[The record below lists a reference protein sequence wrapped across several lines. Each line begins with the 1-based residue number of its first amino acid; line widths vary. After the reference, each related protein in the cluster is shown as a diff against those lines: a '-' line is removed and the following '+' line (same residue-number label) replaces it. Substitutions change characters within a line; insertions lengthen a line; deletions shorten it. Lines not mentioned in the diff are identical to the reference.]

1 MELPYNTPIN
11 IVCYQRKVHR
21 INKFCRVHL
30 KKHTTCITLKHSPSP
45 KRGVYVRREKNLQI
59 TLSETHLR
67 QVHSPRRKKE
77 VVLVFL

>member
-21 INKFCRVHL
+21 INKFYRVHL

-45 KRGVYVRREKNLQI
+45 KRGVYVRREKKSTDYSVRNPSSTGPL
-59 TLSETHLR
+59 
-67 QVHSPRRKKE
+67 P
-77 VVLVFL
+77 